1 MGHWMFSFVY
11 HPPNPPL
18 SELFPCLAGM
28 QLNQRATCALRCPEC
43 LSGGLSHCENEQNQR
58 RNICVSLERERIR
71 RPKKNVT
78 ILALGIWLCTSRHPF
93 CLMQDRAISTGKPSQ
108 TWSPFQSWGGQDAV
122 LLLATSCLF
131 PEGGGIG
138 LDSPPLEH
146 NSALWPLRQKI
157 CNPFR
162 GREESHP
169 AHGS

>member
-108 TWSPFQSWGGQDAV
+108 TWSPSNPGEDKMLCYCWQQAV
-122 LLLATSCLF
+122 SSLRVVEQGWTLPLQNITLLY
-131 PEGGGIG
+131 G
-138 LDSPPLEH
+138 H
-146 NSALWPLRQKI
+146 
-157 CNPFR
+157 
-162 GREESHP
+162 
-169 AHGS
+169 